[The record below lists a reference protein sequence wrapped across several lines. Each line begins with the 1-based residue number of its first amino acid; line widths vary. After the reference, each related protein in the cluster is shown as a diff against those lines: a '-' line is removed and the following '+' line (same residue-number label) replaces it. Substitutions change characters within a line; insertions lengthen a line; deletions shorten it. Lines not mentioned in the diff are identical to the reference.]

1 LSSLPLII
9 FVPGLRPKPEP
20 KTHRLDLL
28 RSLHEGIARVDVD
41 CADELQSHP
50 DSFELIAWTYS
61 FYGEHQDSAL
71 DRPGID
77 ALLKVRGASE
87 RDRSEAGSLERRFLK
102 FAYRLAD
109 RLPFDLSPLGNERLE
124 LHLRD
129 LRRYVGNV
137 DGVADKIRAMLQEPL
152 LAAARE
158 GRPILLIGHSMGCII
173 SYDAL
178 WQLSREKDQPF
189 RLDTLLTLGS
199 PLGQN
204 LVRRQLLGHDQRG
217 ARRYPGNI
225 QRWSNIAA
233 VGDLTTLEM
242 TVKDC
247 YSEMLEMG
255 LIDSIEDHTT
265 YTWFRDYGTDG
276 ELNVHSEY
284 GYLINE
290 TTAALVAD
298 WWAAKRDLG
307 RK

>member
-20 KTHRLDLL
+20 STYRLDLL
-28 RSLHEGIARVDVD
+28 QSLLEGIARIDID
-41 CADELQSHP
+41 SAEDLQVHP

-77 ALLKVRGASE
+77 ALLKVRAASE
-87 RDRSEAGSLERRFLK
+87 QDRAEARSPGHRFLK
-102 FAYRLAD
+102 FVYRLAD
-109 RLPFDLSPLGNERLE
+109 RLPFDVSALGNERLE

-129 LRRYVGNV
+129 LRRYVRNV
-137 DGVADKIRAMLQEPL
+137 DDLADTIRTMLQEPL
-152 LAAARE
+152 LKAARE

-178 WQLSREKDQPF
+178 WQLSRKMDQPF

-204 LVRRQLLGHDQRG
+204 FIRRKLLGHDQPG
-217 ARRYPGNI
+217 PRRYPGNI
-225 QRWSNIAA
+225 QHWTNIAA

-242 TVKDC
+242 TVKDR
-247 YSEMLEMG
+247 YAEMLELG
-255 LIDSIEDHTT
+255 LIDSIEDHMI
-265 YTWFRDYGTDG
+265 YNWFRDYGRDG
-276 ELNVHSEY
+276 KLNFHSEY

-290 TTAALVAD
+290 TTAAFVAD
-298 WWAAKRDLG
+298 WWATKRDL
-307 RK
+307 RSK